1 MLCRRQWCV
10 TIRGFPT
17 SGRQAHS
24 RLVGQLKALFLM
36 VAPDCKSQWFGRTG
50 RERDDL
56 LYDDQTTNWQRRLAL
71 MVPLPLIANHRKVER
86 ERRRA
91 KERGR
96 EGERERNRRSSC
108 VLKPD
113 ETRTSKTPA
122 SCLRSICLPQLNNEV
137 RRYSLLPTSFL
148 LVWPLE

>member
-24 RLVGQLKALFLM
+24 RLVGRLKALFLM

-56 LYDDQTTNWQRRLAL
+56 LYDDQTTDWQRRLAL

-86 ERRRA
+86 ERRRE
-91 KERGR
+91 KGRGR
-96 EGERERNRRSSC
+96 ERKEEEIQLRLETGRN
-108 VLKPD
+108 
-113 ETRTSKTPA
+113 E
-122 SCLRSICLPQLNNEV
+122 NEQNA
-137 RRYSLLPTSFL
+137 SLLSSFYLSTSTQQ
-148 LVWPLE
+148 